1 VSGPTRG
8 FAGRRRRPRDPRLPP
23 GQYDVGADF
32 PVLTAEVTPRLDPQR
47 WTMTVDGLVETST
60 TWTWDEAH
68 RLPASDFHGDIHCVT
83 TWSKLGTSFGGVNVD
98 TLFAAARPRT
108 TATHVLATSTTG
120 YTTNLP
126 LADLTGGKA
135 WVVWT
140 HEGRPLPVDHG
151 GPVRLLVPH
160 LYFWKSA
167 KWVTRLT
174 VLDHD
179 EPGFWERNGYH
190 DRGDP
195 WLEQRY
201 QGD

>member
-1 VSGPTRG
+1 MGITRG
-8 FAGRRRRPRDPRLPP
+8 FSSRSRDRDPRLPP
-23 GQYDVGADF
+23 GQYDTGADW
-32 PVLTAEVTPRLDPQR
+32 PVLTAEVTPNLHTSR
-47 WTMTVDGLVETST
+47 WSITVDGLVETPT

-68 RLPASDFHGDIHCVT
+68 ALPQSEYRGDIHCVT
-83 TWSKLGTSFGGVNVD
+83 TWSKLGTWFGGVSVD
-98 TLFAAARPRT
+98 VLLDAAVPQP
-108 TATHVLATSTTG
+108 TAAYVMATSTTG

-126 LADLTGGKA
+126 LDDLRGGKA
-135 WVVWT
+135 WVAWS
-140 HEGRPLPVDHG
+140 HEDAPLSPDHG
-151 GPVRLLVPH
+151 GPARLLVPH

-174 VLDHD
+174 LMDHD
-179 EPGFWERNGYH
+179 EQGFWEQNGYH